1 MLGQSGTKGERKA
14 IPAGQAR
21 EIAKADFAQKLQA
34 ALDAKGWRRS
44 DLEHAVQNVM
54 GKTNFSRNNMSKY
67 LNAKA
72 FPRDNYLKAMA
83 KALGVPASQLYPR
96 FKDALMST
104 DALPFNIRDLGNGR
118 MWVTVNME
126 LPMQAAAAIMET
138 INAARKADQERDNN
152 NGPSRRPR

>member
-1 MLGQSGTKGERKA
+1 MLGQSGTKGERKTM
-14 IPAGQAR
+14 PAGQAR

-34 ALDAKGWRRS
+34 ALDVKGWRRT
-44 DLEHAVQNVM
+44 DLEHAVQRIM
-54 GKTNFSRNNMSKY
+54 GATKFSRNNMSKY

-118 MWVTVNME
+118 MWVT
-126 LPMQAAAAIMET
+126 
-138 INAARKADQERDNN
+138 INAEVSRETAQAMMEAYNASQKLDRERDNN
-152 NGPSRRPR
+152 NGPSRRTR